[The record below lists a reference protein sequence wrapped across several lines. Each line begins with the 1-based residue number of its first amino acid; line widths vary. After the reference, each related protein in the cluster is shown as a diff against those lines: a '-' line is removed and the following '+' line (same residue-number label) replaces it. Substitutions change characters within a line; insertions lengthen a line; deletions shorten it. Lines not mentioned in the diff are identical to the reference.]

1 MKENGE
7 TDTERRKNK
16 KDQEKCILGL
26 RKKRN
31 KCEEDFKDPLNPHH
45 ATLF

>member
-1 MKENGE
+1 MKENGQ

-16 KDQEKCILGL
+16 KDQGKCILVL
-26 RKKRN
+26 CKKRN

-45 ATLF
+45 APLF